1 MLKKIKL
8 NNNSLIKQIIII
20 ALPIIIQQLLL
31 SSYSFVNIFLVS
43 KINEESLIAV
53 GLAFSY
59 EAFVNCLFF
68 AITSGLSIFIINNI
82 QEKKLKEAS
91 NNFYLMI
98 LINLSLSFFWILIS
112 HFFTEYIF
120 NFFSN
125 HAYDKNLYSYFKKY
139 LRIICFYYIFMGIN
153 QAYYAMF
160 RNIKKTYIP
169 LIIISITT
177 ILNIFIASLIIKNNI
192 NYDKLKLLAMAMIFT
207 NFIESLLFIVIS
219 LKYKDIFY
227 NLKFSIS
234 IFKYSNIFEIIKKIY
249 PIIINELLIGLS
261 FPFYTKLF
269 YQYNDI
275 FPSYLMADR
284 ISYIFFNT
292 SYGLSNAVSVII
304 GSNTKSKNCN
314 EEKKLIFA
322 SLIYGIIIVLLMVIF
337 APSLLNLYK
346 NPTKLAKIFIYILTF
361 KVLIKILNIVIL
373 TILKFKKETKKLLFI
388 DGVFEWLLGV
398 LLVYLLI
405 NVFEVKNFISVLLL
419 SQFVLILRLI
429 VGYNYIFKKPLKNL
443 NKN

>member
-1 MLKKIKL
+1 
-8 NNNSLIKQIIII
+8 
-20 ALPIIIQQLLL
+20 
-31 SSYSFVNIFLVS
+31 
-43 KINEESLIAV
+43 
-53 GLAFSY
+53 
-59 EAFVNCLFF
+59 
-68 AITSGLSIFIINNI
+68 
-82 QEKKLKEAS
+82 
-91 NNFYLMI
+91 
-98 LINLSLSFFWILIS
+98 
-112 HFFTEYIF
+112 
-120 NFFSN
+120 
-125 HAYDKNLYSYFKKY
+125 
-139 LRIICFYYIFMGIN
+139 
-153 QAYYAMF
+153 MF

-192 NYDKLKLLAMAMIFT
+192 NYDKLKLLAMAIIFT

-314 EEKKLIFA
+314 EEK
-322 SLIYGIIIVLLMVIF
+322 
-337 APSLLNLYK
+337 NLY
-346 NPTKLAKIFIYILTF
+346 
-361 KVLIKILNIVIL
+361 
-373 TILKFKKETKKLLFI
+373 LLH
-388 DGVFEWLLGV
+388 
-398 LLVYLLI
+398 
-405 NVFEVKNFISVLLL
+405 
-419 SQFVLILRLI
+419 
-429 VGYNYIFKKPLKNL
+429 
-443 NKN
+443 